1 MSALRL
7 HTGEL
12 AARLPGL
19 RAGDRVLL
27 SGTIYTARDAAHKRL
42 FELLDAGKP
51 LPFELKGAA
60 IYYAGPTPGQQGMA
74 VGACGPTTS
83 GRMDAFAPRLLDLGL
98 AAMIGKGERNREV
111 ADAIVRN
118 GACYFAAVGGAG
130 ALIARCIETAEV
142 IAFDDLGC
150 ESVKRMGV
158 RDLPLTVAIDSLGN
172 DLYKQ
177 GRGLYGAKPSGGP
190 ADTCP

>member
-1 MSALRL
+1 MSVQTL
-7 HTGEL
+7 HTAEL
-12 AARLPGL
+12 AGRLPEL

-42 FELLDAGKP
+42 FELLDQGRP
-51 LPFELKGAA
+51 LPFDLKGAV

-74 VGACGPTTS
+74 VGACGPTTA
-83 GRMDAFAPRLLDLGL
+83 GRMDGFAPRLLDLGL
-98 AAMIGKGERNREV
+98 GAMIGKGERSQAV
-111 ADAIVRN
+111 IDAIVRN

-150 ESVKRMGV
+150 ESIKRMTV
-158 RDLPLTVAIDSLGN
+158 RDLPLTVAIDSRGG
-172 DLYKQ
+172 DLFRE
-177 GRGLYGAKPSGGP
+177 GRAAYQR
-190 ADTCP
+190 T

>member
-1 MSALRL
+1 MSAVSLN
-7 HTGEL
+7 TGEL

-42 FELLDAGKP
+42 FELLDQGKP
-51 LPFELKGAA
+51 LPFELKGAV

-74 VGACGPTTS
+74 VGACGPTTA
-83 GRMDAFAPRLLDLGL
+83 GRMDGFAPRLLDLGL
-98 AAMIGKGERNREV
+98 SAMIGKGERGQPVVE
-111 ADAIVRN
+111 AIVRN

-150 ESVKRMGV
+150 ESIKRMTV
-158 RDLPLTVAIDSLGN
+158 KDLPLTVAIDSRGN
-172 DLYKQ
+172 DLFRQ
-177 GRGLYGAKPSGGP
+177 GRAEYRR
-190 ADTCP
+190 DD